1 MSDLHALLAPWYS
14 AHARDL
20 PWRRP
25 DFTAWGTLV
34 SEIMLQQTQA
44 SRVAAEIEGWLRRWP
59 EPADLAAAPTSEV
72 LRMWGNLGYPR
83 RALRLQQS
91 AQAIVDRHGGV
102 VPSDIDELLAL
113 PGIGDYTARAV
124 AVFHF
129 GQRAP
134 VVDTNV
140 RRVIARF
147 LHGLA
152 NQGPARRSD
161 LADVEALLPDDE
173 DEAGLVSAALMEL
186 GALVCTS
193 RSPACDR
200 CPLRS
205 DCAWV
210 RAGRPDNAP
219 AGRPRQPRFEGSD
232 RQARGRILQALRRS
246 DVAIPRQDLRVLW
259 SPDEQRERAID
270 SLVEDGLA
278 VEAPGGL
285 RLP

>member
-44 SRVAAEIEGWLRRWP
+44 SRVSVEIEGWLRRWP

-91 AQAIVDRHGGV
+91 ARAIVDRHGGV

-140 RRVIARF
+140 RRVVARF

-232 RQARGRILQALRRS
+232 RQARGRILQALRKS

-259 SPDEQRERAID
+259 EPDEQRERAID

>member
-44 SRVAAEIEGWLRRWP
+44 SRVAVEIEAWLRRWP

-140 RRVIARF
+140 RRVVARF

>member
-140 RRVIARF
+140 RRVVARF

-232 RQARGRILQALRRS
+232 RQARGRILQALRKS

>member
-44 SRVAAEIEGWLRRWP
+44 SRVAVEIEGWLRRWP

-140 RRVIARF
+140 RRVVARF

-219 AGRPRQPRFEGSD
+219 AGRPRQPRFQGSD

-259 SPDEQRERAID
+259 EPDEQRERAID

>member
-44 SRVAAEIEGWLRRWP
+44 SRVAVEIEGWLRRWP

-140 RRVIARF
+140 RRVVARF

-161 LADVEALLPDDE
+161 LPDVEALLPDDE

-232 RQARGRILQALRRS
+232 RQARGRILQALRKS

-259 SPDEQRERAID
+259 EPDEQRERAID

-278 VEAPGGL
+278 VESPGGL

>member
-44 SRVAAEIEGWLRRWP
+44 SRVAVEIEGWLRRWP

-140 RRVIARF
+140 RRVVARF

-259 SPDEQRERAID
+259 EPDEQRERAID

-278 VEAPGGL
+278 VESPGGL

>member
-44 SRVAAEIEGWLRRWP
+44 SRVAVEIEGWLRRWP

-140 RRVIARF
+140 RRVVARF

-259 SPDEQRERAID
+259 EPDEQRERAID

>member
-1 MSDLHALLAPWYS
+1 
-14 AHARDL
+14 
-20 PWRRP
+20 
-25 DFTAWGTLV
+25 
-34 SEIMLQQTQA
+34 
-44 SRVAAEIEGWLRRWP
+44 
-59 EPADLAAAPTSEV
+59 
-72 LRMWGNLGYPR
+72 MWGNLGYPR

-140 RRVIARF
+140 RRVVARF

-259 SPDEQRERAID
+259 EPDEQRERAID

>member
-44 SRVAAEIEGWLRRWP
+44 SRVAVEIEGWLRRWP

-102 VPSDIDELLAL
+102 VSSDIDELLAL

-140 RRVIARF
+140 RRVVARF

-259 SPDEQRERAID
+259 EPDEQRERAID

>member
-44 SRVAAEIEGWLRRWP
+44 SRVAVEIEGWLRRWP

-140 RRVIARF
+140 RRVVARF

-232 RQARGRILQALRRS
+232 RQARGRILQALRKS

-259 SPDEQRERAID
+259 EPDEQRERAID

>member
-1 MSDLHALLAPWYS
+1 MSDLHARLAPWYS

-44 SRVAAEIEGWLRRWP
+44 SRVAVEIEAWLRRWP

-102 VPSDIDELLAL
+102 VPSDVDELLAL

-129 GQRAP
+129 GQWAP

-140 RRVIARF
+140 RRVVARF

-193 RSPACDR
+193 RSPACDH

-232 RQARGRILQALRRS
+232 RQARGRILQALRKS

-278 VEAPGGL
+278 VESPGGL